1 LKASILDLL
10 RSSGEQLDAQ
20 IAQALRIPMA
30 TVTPHVSQLCA
41 AGEMTC
47 CQVTRYLD
55 GAKIEGTSCRLS
67 CNMPP
72 PARGRKPGAKKDTS
86 PDMHAA

>member
-1 LKASILDLL
+1 MKTSILQFLKT
-10 RSSGEQLDAQ
+10 SGEQLDAQ

-30 TVTPHVSQLCA
+30 TVTQHVSQLCA
-41 AGEMTC
+41 AGEVIC

-72 PARGRKPGAKKDTS
+72 PARGRKPGAKKDTG